1 MEIFLPIG
9 LFDEKNR
16 RRGVQATFTTL
27 LTHPRPSCMV
37 PALFGGRLVGIQ
49 DAVCAHTSR
58 PLWNKGLEAF
68 LYKVV

>member
-16 RRGVQATFTTL
+16 RRGVQATFPTL
-27 LTHPRPSCMV
+27 WTHPRPHGS
-37 PALFGGRLVGIQ
+37 RLIWRPVSIGIQ